1 MVKCYTYVIP
11 RDYGFAPN
19 PFGREC
25 TLATCKP
32 NIRKSASIDD
42 WVMGTSSIAD
52 GAESKIV
59 FLMRVTDKKT
69 FDEYYAASEFQYK
82 KAVMNGSLKKMYG
95 DNIYHRIEGTDGEQV
110 WTQDDSH
117 HSLPD
122 GTPNELNVNR
132 DTNTSDKV
140 LISNEFYYFGSSA
153 VPIPKKLISKVCKK
167 GPGHKCIK
175 GQDAKN
181 IIEHIKSLYD
191 SGLNGDP
198 IMFENEFQR
207 YNGK

>member
-32 NIRKSASIDD
+32 NIRKSANVGD
-42 WVMGTSSIAD
+42 WVMGTSSTAN
-52 GAESKIV
+52 GEKPKIV
-59 FLMRVTDKKT
+59 FLMRVDAITT
-69 FDEYYAASEFQYK
+69 FDKYYATPEFQYK

-95 DNIYHRIEGTDGEQV
+95 DNIYHREENNDGELV
-110 WTQDDSH
+110 WIQDDSH

-122 GTPNELNVNR
+122 GTANVLNINR
-132 DTNTSDKV
+132 DTGITDNV
-140 LISNEFYYFGSSA
+140 LISREFYYFGAKAIS
-153 VPIPKKLISKVCKK
+153 IPDELVSKVCKK
-167 GPGHKCIK
+167 GPNHKCLENAEA
-175 GQDAKN
+175 QE
-181 IIEHIKSLYD
+181 IIDFIVSQ
-191 SGLNGDP
+191 SQMGLNGDP
-198 IMFENEFQR
+198 IMFENKFER